1 MLINYAKTK
10 VCENV
15 SDHEWKLYPPGHKQ
29 AYRWYCVK
37 CGISSYI
44 GPSYQLLEK
53 YQKKLQ
59 LKLAERREGKMRLI
73 KCVCPTCGGES
84 IGFTDREGTEAL
96 TCWNC
101 TIKEIQEADKK
112 QKEEEGRHE

>member
-53 YQKKLQ
+53 YQKKPQ
-59 LKLAERREGKMRLI
+59 LNQPEGGRR
-73 KCVCPTCGGES
+73 V
-84 IGFTDREGTEAL
+84 
-96 TCWNC
+96 
-101 TIKEIQEADKK
+101 
-112 QKEEEGRHE
+112 